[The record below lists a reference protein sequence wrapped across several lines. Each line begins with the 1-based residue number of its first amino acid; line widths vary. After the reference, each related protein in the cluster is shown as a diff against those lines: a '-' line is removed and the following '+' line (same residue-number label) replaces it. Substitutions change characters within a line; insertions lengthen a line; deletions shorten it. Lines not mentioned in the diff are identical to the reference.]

1 MAWNPLLALQ
11 SGFSRRPA
19 RRLFFCFGVFLLNE
33 RTWPA
38 QIAKKLSRIT
48 LFVMALGFIQFSSSA
63 KIDRPLVVAYNDA
76 MFGLGPTLSCKFALG
91 HAGFLSSVLWV
102 DAVMDF
108 ANNLVGDSKKSIT
121 LPLSA
126 KLTMI
131 SELDT
136 MWNEPYKFAGLVLED
151 RFGRPLPANLEIL
164 QRGIRRLPENIQLR
178 LIYSQRIQQAYWID
192 STRRLDSA
200 VKILKSLAMSQNAPE
215 FARTLALTLQARSV
229 DGLNQSLRDA
239 MFLWRSSD
247 DPLSRYLFK
256 SKVEDLLV
264 RFGAVPSGVAGVI
277 TNGLVGIVESKNV
290 PTTVIDSI
298 AGELADSTTRGRAIW
313 LLSRIE

>member
-1 MAWNPLLALQ
+1 MAPILI
-11 SGFSRRPA
+11 
-19 RRLFFCFGVFLLNE
+19 
-33 RTWPA
+33 
-38 QIAKKLSRIT
+38 QI
-48 LFVMALGFIQFSSSA
+48 SSSA
-63 KIDRPLVVAYNDA
+63 KLDRHFSSISYDP
-76 MFGLGPTLSCKFALG
+76 MFGIGPTLSSKFAIG
-91 HAGFLSSVLWV
+91 YAGFLSSVLWV

-108 ANNLVGDSKKSIT
+108 ANKLVGDSTGSSA
-121 LPLSA
+121 LPLSR
-126 KLTMI
+126 KLSMV
-131 SELDT
+131 SDLDT
-136 MWNEPYKFAGLVLED
+136 IWSEPYKFAGLVLED
-151 RFGRPLPANLEIL
+151 KFGRPLPANLEIL

-200 VKILKSLAMSQNAPE
+200 VKILKSVAMSQNAPE
-215 FARTLALTLQARSV
+215 FARTLALTLQARSA

-264 RFGAVPSGVAGVI
+264 RFGAVPSGVAGVV